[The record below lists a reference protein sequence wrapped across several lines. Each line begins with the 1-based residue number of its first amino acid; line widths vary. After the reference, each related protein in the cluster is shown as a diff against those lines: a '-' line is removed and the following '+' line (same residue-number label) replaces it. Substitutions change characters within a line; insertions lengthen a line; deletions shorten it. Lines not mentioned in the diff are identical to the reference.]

1 MTTTKNIE
9 TISVKNIFYY
19 FLTSSFYMWF
29 YLCFFVGTAN
39 TFFGTLSFIELFY
52 FDNDSLY
59 RIFMGSQ
66 RVIISVC
73 VILSMCARFSKRVRK
88 TWLSTKNIWFY
99 LISSFLI
106 FNASIIM
113 TCNNLLISTAK

>member
-19 FLTSSFYMWF
+19 FLISFFYMWF
-29 YLCFFVGTAN
+29 YICFFVGTAN
-39 TFFGTLSFIELFY
+39 TFFGILSFIELFY
-52 FDNDSLY
+52 FDNDWLY

-66 RVIISVC
+66 RVIISLC
-73 VILSMCARFSKRVRK
+73 IILSMCARFSKRVRK

-106 FNASIIM
+106 MNASIIM